1 MNIFNLAI
9 CFYGQY
15 RSGDVCIP
23 HLKSIIDNIN
33 VDNIDVFCSTKNS
46 LSFHASRKLMNM
58 GVEVLSDNDAE
69 HISNSLK
76 EVLNPKSI
84 HFVTDPFELITK
96 NHNSDNTEFN
106 HHGVLS
112 PAGVIDSLLL
122 KQKYEAETGIFY
134 DAVIMLRYD
143 VIFRPLDYIPQLIE
157 KIKNTDDLKVW
168 PNDPDSIISP
178 ASNHAYVGNDPGR
191 YTMFSNMINDLL
203 IVFTGSAADRMCYEM
218 IEYMHTKTSIYG
230 NSVMPKYEAYRDF
243 MNFHVLFGRLGSP
256 ISLPIIRTP
265 SISERWKDGG
275 IMDDIEERLI
285 NDIHDEIHMIVARPH
300 ADIIGLDPNNN
311 DDYIKIG
318 SYWNNG

>member
-1 MNIFNLAI
+1 MNIVNLAI

-15 RSGDVCIP
+15 RSGDVCLP

-33 VDNIDVFCSTKNS
+33 VENIDIFCSTKNS
-46 LSFHASRKLMNM
+46 LSFHASRRLMEM
-58 GVEVLSDNDAE
+58 GVETINDDE
-69 HISNSLK
+69 VDHIRK
-76 EVLNPKSI
+76 TITDVLNPKSI
-84 HFVTDPFELITK
+84 HFVTDPFELITQNENK
-96 NHNSDNTEFN
+96 ERTEFN

-143 VIFRPLDYIPQLIE
+143 VIFRPMDYIPQLIE
-157 KIKNTDDLKVW
+157 KIKSSDDLKVW

-191 YTMFSNMINDLL
+191 YTMFCNMINDLL
-203 IVFTGSAADRMCYEM
+203 IVFTGAAADRICYEM
-218 IEYMHTKTSIYG
+218 IDYMHKKTSIYG
-230 NSVMPKYEAYRDF
+230 NTSFPKYEAFRDF

-256 ISLPIIRTP
+256 ISVPIIRTP
-265 SISERWKDGG
+265 GISERWKDGG
-275 IMDDIEERLI
+275 TMNNIEERLI
-285 NDIHDEIHMIVARPH
+285 NDIHDEIHMIVARPNKE
-300 ADIIGLDPNNN
+300 IKELNPNDN
-311 DDYIKIG
+311 DDFIKIG